1 MTSTK
6 NKFMSFILS
15 FIMAFTV
22 FGVLGTAQVN
32 AAEDVAFTVTLSTT
46 LDEDVTNDSTIKA
59 TQIVKEFTAEELD
72 QLADVTDQKYMFSK
86 DGKSANVYKVDKGVE
101 LETLIKAAVGETA
114 DVSGYAGLKLW
125 DAADLS
131 KYYKKL
137 ANFKDHMIADT
148 YYYGDAEY
156 DTETGTID
164 FGEGTV
170 VEPVLALDFE
180 YATLNADT
188 AGTKA
193 DDLTFTEDTE
203 LRNRVFLGMLNSEER
218 GGFWSQTNSFGI
230 DLIKCNKDDIAYTV
244 TVNTTEDEEVT
255 ADSVL
260 GTPEVVKEFTY
271 GDLYQLA
278 DVTDQKYMF
287 SKDGKSA
294 NVYKV
299 DKGVE
304 LETLIKAAVGETAD
318 VNSYAGLKL
327 WDAADLSKYYKKLA
341 NFKDHMIADTY
352 YYGGA
357 EYDTETGAIDFGEGT
372 VVDPVLALDFEYAT
386 LNADTAGTKADDLT
400 FTKDTELR
408 NRVFLGMLNAEER
421 GGFWSQT
428 NSFGIDLISQAK
440 KDISTATVTVGDY
453 TKTYDGKAKEP
464 VLTVTLGDAVL
475 VQDTD
480 YTVDYTNNT
489 EAGTATATATGI
501 NAYTG
506 SVSETF
512 SIDQAKNPMT
522 VKSAN
527 KNFKAKTAKKKA
539 QSYKAITVA
548 KAQGTVTYTAKAVNA
563 KSKKALTFNKKN
575 GKITV
580 KKKTRKGTYKM
591 KITVTAKGNT
601 NYAKSTVTKTV
612 TVKVK

>member
-72 QLADVTDQKYMFSK
+72 QLADVTNQKYMFSK

-203 LRNRVFLGMLNSEER
+203 LRNRVFLGMLNS
-218 GGFWSQTNSFGI
+218 
-230 DLIKCNKDDIAYTV
+230 
-244 TVNTTEDEEVT
+244 
-255 ADSVL
+255 
-260 GTPEVVKEFTY
+260 
-271 GDLYQLA
+271 
-278 DVTDQKYMF
+278 
-287 SKDGKSA
+287 
-294 NVYKV
+294 
-299 DKGVE
+299 
-304 LETLIKAAVGETAD
+304 
-318 VNSYAGLKL
+318 
-327 WDAADLSKYYKKLA
+327 
-341 NFKDHMIADTY
+341 
-352 YYGGA
+352 
-357 EYDTETGAIDFGEGT
+357 
-372 VVDPVLALDFEYAT
+372 
-386 LNADTAGTKADDLT
+386 
-400 FTKDTELR
+400 
-408 NRVFLGMLNAEER
+408 EER